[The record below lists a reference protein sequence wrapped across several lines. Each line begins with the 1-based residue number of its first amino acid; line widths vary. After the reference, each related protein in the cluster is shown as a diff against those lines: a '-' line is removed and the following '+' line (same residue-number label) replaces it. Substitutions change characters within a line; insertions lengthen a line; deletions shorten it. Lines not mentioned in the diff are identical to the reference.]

1 MTLFLYIILYIV
13 CGLII
18 GTYTFNKTANI
29 DGMFI
34 EDGDIAIRMF
44 GGFVYVVMVL
54 FFPLPLLFLTAM
66 WFVKNVNKKHK
77 QLFQK

>member
-1 MTLFLYIILYIV
+1 MTLFSYIILYIV

-18 GTYTFNKTANI
+18 GTYTFNKIANI
-29 DGMFI
+29 DGMFT

-44 GGFVYVVMVL
+44 GGFIYIVMVL

-66 WFVKNVNKKHK
+66 WFVKNVNKKYK